1 MTSELKR
8 RANNNY
14 YCSNCMMMQPTP
26 PSPNCMFC
34 GNWFSNYE
42 NVVIETF
49 KETTEANR
57 SEQEEIVNNES
68 HFRRR
73 D

>member
-14 YCSNCMMMQPTP
+14 YCSNCMMMQPIP
-26 PSPNCMFC
+26 LPMNCVFC

-42 NVVIETF
+42 LIMIKNF
-49 KETTEANR
+49 KDLEREDQK
-57 SEQEEIVNNES
+57 ENES
-68 HFRRR
+68 NICRGTGE
-73 D
+73 